1 MSKSDGYKNLIPANK
16 RSKDEV
22 RKIGQKGGKKSG
34 EVRRMRKSLR
44 EQLLILLETCDTQDS
59 ICLALIDK
67 ALEGDTNAFK
77 VIRDTIGEKPI
88 DKVCM
93 TTANVNLNESY
104 REVKAI
110 MEAQKQRLIE
120 EYRHGTALIPDI
132 EYEPLPHPLNLQ
144 ENQASK

>member
-1 MSKSDGYKNLIPANK
+1 
-16 RSKDEV
+16 
-22 RKIGQKGGKKSG
+22 
-34 EVRRMRKSLR
+34 
-44 EQLLILLETCDTQDS
+44 
-59 ICLALIDK
+59 
-67 ALEGDTNAFK
+67 
-77 VIRDTIGEKPI
+77 
-88 DKVCM
+88 M

-132 EYEPLPHPLNLQ
+132 ECEPLPYPLNLQ